1 MDGILDSVL
10 KRLAS
15 FGCTAP
21 DEWAVQF
28 CIGKAENH
36 IRNQINRADIP
47 AELAEVLIDRA
58 CGEYLQSAYAAGK
71 LDLENLDLTNAVQS
85 VSEGDTSVTFASDS
99 SDSARLTV
107 LINRLLSTG
116 EDDLLCFRKLRW

>member
-1 MDGILDSVL
+1 MDGILDRVL
-10 KRLAS
+10 QRLAS

-28 CIGKAENH
+28 CIEKVENH

-47 AELAEVLIDRA
+47 AELAEVLTDRA

-71 LDLENLDLTNAVQS
+71 LELESLDLTNAVQS

-99 SDSARLTV
+99 SDSARLTA

>member
-28 CIGKAENH
+28 CISKAENH

-47 AELAEVLIDRA
+47 AELAEVLTDRA
-58 CGEYLQSAYAAGK
+58 CGEYLQSAYAAG
-71 LDLENLDLTNAVQS
+71 
-85 VSEGDTSVTFASDS
+85 EGDTSVTFAADA
-99 SDSARLTV
+99 SDSARLSA
-107 LINRLLSTG
+107 LISSLLTAG
-116 EDDLLCFRKLRW
+116 EEDLLCFRKLRW

>member
-28 CIGKAENH
+28 CIEKVENH
-36 IRNQINRADIP
+36 IKNQINRTEIP
-47 AELAEVLIDRA
+47 AELTEVWV
-58 CGEYLQSAYAAGK
+58 
-71 LDLENLDLTNAVQS
+71 VQS
-85 VSEGDTSVTFASDS
+85 VSEGDTSVTFAADA
-99 SDSARLTV
+99 SDSARLSV
-107 LINRLLSTG
+107 LISSLLTAG
-116 EDDLLCFRKLRW
+116 EEDLLCFRKLRW

>member
-47 AELAEVLIDRA
+47 AELAEVLTDRA
-58 CGEYLQSAYAAGK
+58 CGEYLQAAFAAGK
-71 LDLENLDLTNAVQS
+71 LELESLDLTNAVQS
-85 VSEGDTSVTFASDS
+85 VSEGDTSVTFAADA
-99 SDSARLTV
+99 SDSARLST
-107 LINRLLSTG
+107 LISRLLTAG
-116 EDDLLCFRKLRW
+116 EEDLLCFRRLRW

>member
-47 AELAEVLIDRA
+47 AELAEVLTDRA

-71 LDLENLDLTNAVQS
+71 LELESLDLTNAVQS
-85 VSEGDTSVTFASDS
+85 VSEGDTSVTFAANA
-99 SDSARLTV
+99 SDSARLSV
-107 LINRLLSTG
+107 LISSLLTAG
-116 EDDLLCFRKLRW
+116 EEDLLCFRKLRW